1 MMRSKT
7 FFPILALSILTF
19 PAAVLAQCDEDKLT
33 TVFDAYECF
42 YNDALGEETA
52 DQVVDANNA
61 TTTPDAFAGRI
72 HSSYQDF
79 LNLFSFAVNKVEESD
94 DGQALLIRFNPLRRG
109 ANLLGATLA
118 VSKPSLFS
126 GVTDAIPAA
135 ERPAASAELDKKLE
149 DTDDLTWSLSY
160 SLQTTKCDLSRTC
173 WGRTPRT
180 YRQALSGLIAE
191 LAGEIE
197 LPDQS
202 NPLFIEISN
211 CAPPGFASGSVFQLK
226 LQEAKAQCGDIMET
240 LQQAASLNAAQTLE
254 GQKAFVAAGLGNL
267 ATLIDNQPQISLTG
281 SYRDLGPL
289 SGPDETAA
297 TIEIQKGRNNL
308 NTLYGDCDGSLNC
321 VSKKLKSFNGD
332 DALATDK
339 FVFTASYKKQD
350 KFSLASLGL
359 PADVATFPGV
369 RLDSNTEIKVR
380 LQWGRQLRANLNG
393 LSNLLGPAVTTA
405 ATSPT
410 KARWDLAVN
419 GIRNSKGQLLT
430 ENRWVASWSLTVP
443 LNAQMSLPL
452 TVMYANKPEF
462 LDQPRKQ
469 YGAHLG
475 ITYRLPWE
483 RAGS

>member
-1 MMRSKT
+1 MRWVKK
-7 FFPILALSILTF
+7 
-19 PAAVLAQCDEDKLT
+19 PAT
-33 TVFDAYECF
+33 RWSTP
-42 YNDALGEETA
+42 
-52 DQVVDANNA
+52 
-61 TTTPDAFAGRI
+61 TTPPPRRTLSRGRI

-126 GVTDAIPAA
+126 GVTEAIPVA
-135 ERPAASAELDKKLE
+135 ERPAATAELDKKLE

-173 WGRTPRT
+173 WGRSPRT
-180 YRQALSGLIAE
+180 YRQALSKLIAE
-191 LAGEIE
+191 LAGGVAT
-197 LPDQS
+197 PDLS
-202 NPLFIEISN
+202 EGVFIEI
-211 CAPPGFASGSVFQLK
+211 AGFAPTGFTGSVFQLNLQQIPDDKRAALLEK
-226 LQEAKAQCGDIMET
+226 LQE
-240 LQQAASLNAAQTLE
+240 AASLNAGQTLE
-254 GQKAFVAAGLGNL
+254 DQKAFVAAGLGNL
-267 ATLIDNQPQISLTG
+267 ATLVDNQPQVALTG

-297 TIEIQKGRNNL
+297 TVEIQVGRNNL
-308 NTLYGDCDGSLNC
+308 NTLYGDCDGSLSC
-321 VSKKLKSFNGD
+321 VTKNLKSFNGD

-339 FVFTASYKKQD
+339 FVFSASYKKQD
-350 KFSLASLGL
+350 KFNLASLGL

-369 RLDSNTEIKVR
+369 RLDSNSEIKVR
-380 LQWGRQLRANLNG
+380 LQWGRQLRANLTG
-393 LSNLLGPAVTTA
+393 LSNLLGPAATTA

-410 KARWDLAVN
+410 KARWDLAVD